1 MILRNQDIS
10 YASGIGQRGDWSAGH
25 RACSFKSLPMRNGVT
40 RSLGS
45 GAQMKLRREAGVTL
59 IELLIAVSLV
69 SFISVG
75 ILMAM
80 RVGLSAMEKTN
91 SRFMSNRKAVGVQK
105 IIESQIAGMM
115 PVTAECR
122 PGGAAPVGRFSMFQG
137 RLDQMRFVSNYSLA
151 EASRGYPRLLEFRVI
166 PAERG
171 QGVRLIVNE
180 RIYGGPFMLG
190 SLCTGLAPGPEGPM
204 LPQFQDIEVG
214 PASFVLA
221 DKLAYCRISYRQTM
235 PPPELERWMP
245 IWPLS
250 DLLPSGIR
258 IEMAPLSPD
267 GSRLQVM
274 TVSAAVRVNKWV
286 LGPYA
291 D

>member
-1 MILRNQDIS
+1 
-10 YASGIGQRGDWSAGH
+10 
-25 RACSFKSLPMRNGVT
+25 MR
-40 RSLGS
+40 
-45 GAQMKLRREAGVTL
+45 LRRDAGVTL

-80 RVGLSAMEKTN
+80 RVALSAMEKTN
-91 SRFMSNRKAVGVQK
+91 SRFMSNRKATGVQK
-105 IIESQIAGMM
+105 IIESQIAGIM
-115 PVTAECR
+115 PVTADCR
-122 PGGAAPVGRFSMFQG
+122 PGGAAPVGRFVMFEG
-137 RLDQMRFVSNYSLA
+137 RTDQMRFVSNYSLA
-151 EASRGYPRLLEFRVI
+151 EASRGYPRVLEFKVV
-166 PAERG
+166 PGEQG
-171 QGVRLIVNE
+171 QGVRLVVNE

-190 SLCTGLAPGPEGPM
+190 SMCTGFAPGPEGPM
-204 LPQFQDIEVG
+204 LPQFQAIDIG

-221 DKLAYCRISYRQTM
+221 DKLAYCRIIYRQTI
-235 PPPELERWMP
+235 PPPELERWLP
-245 IWPLS
+245 VWPVS

-258 IEMAPLSPD
+258 IEMAPLVAD

-274 TVSAAVRVNKWV
+274 TVSAAVHVNKWV